1 MTIAELRQQRKL
13 TQKELADMMGVH
25 VVTISR
31 WETGSRKPSTM
42 AVYALTKAL
51 KCDQNEITLKK

>member
-1 MTIAELRQQRKL
+1 
-13 TQKELADMMGVH
+13 MMGVH